1 MHTYN
6 NGQHAVAQMQ
16 RTVEE
21 HVTDDSLR
29 YSIGLVKP
37 ISGDFLH
44 FAQFTIIIF
53 PTHMHYI
60 HFTTIVTL
68 KAIASV

>member
-1 MHTYN
+1 
-6 NGQHAVAQMQ
+6 MQ

-37 ISGDFLH
+37 ISGEFLH

-68 KAIASV
+68 YN